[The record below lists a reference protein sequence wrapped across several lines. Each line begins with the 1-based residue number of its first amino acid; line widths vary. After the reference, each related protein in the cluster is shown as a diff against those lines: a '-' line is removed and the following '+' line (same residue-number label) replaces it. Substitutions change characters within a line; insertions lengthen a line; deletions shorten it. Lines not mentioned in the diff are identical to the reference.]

1 MKSICNAETRG
12 LSIGSCDLEFTPGDI
27 QPGKYNFD
35 IGTAGSITLIFQA
48 CLLSAIRTIKPIT
61 IRLTGGTDVQWSPSW
76 DYFTHI
82 FLSSLK
88 NMGITTDTTLIKRGY
103 YPQGGGEAM
112 ITLYPVKKMDS
123 FVFDEHPVYTKC
135 TGNIHISNLPD
146 QIGQRIKHTAIKELI
161 KNKIQT
167 SIQIE
172 KSSTISPGV
181 GITLW
186 TKTGSAVLGSTV
198 LGEKGVSSEQVG
210 MNVVEHLMNEISVGA
225 TVDAYAIDQLL
236 PFMALADSKSI
247 CSIQNL
253 SNHAQTA
260 IWIVKKFM
268 DVNFEISCDK
278 NPIKLIVT
286 K

>member
-12 LSIGSCDLEFTPGDI
+12 LSIGSCDLEFIPGDI

-35 IGTAGSITLIFQA
+35 IGTAGSIILVFQA
-48 CLLSAIRTIKPIT
+48 CLLSAIRTMKPIT
-61 IRLTGGTDVQWSPSW
+61 IRLTGGTDVNWSPSW

-82 FLSSLK
+82 FLPSVK
-88 NMGITTDTTLIKRGY
+88 NMGITIDTTLIKRGY

-112 ITLYPVKKMDS
+112 ITLYPVKKMDTL
-123 FVFDEHPVYTKC
+123 VFDEHPIYTKC

-146 QIGQRIKHTAIKELI
+146 QIGRRIKHTAIKELV

-172 KSSTISPGV
+172 KSPSKSPGV

-186 TKTGSAVLGSTV
+186 TKTGSAVLGSSV

-210 MNVVEHLMNEISVGA
+210 MSVAEHIMNEISAGA
-225 TVDAYAIDQLL
+225 TVDTYAIDQLL
-236 PFMALADSKSI
+236 PYTALADSKSI
-247 CSIQNL
+247 CYIRNL
-253 SNHAQTA
+253 SSHAQTA
-260 IWIVKKFM
+260 IWVIKKFI
-268 DVNFEISCDK
+268 DVNIEISCDTI
-278 NPIKLIVT
+278 PIKLIVT